1 MWRSTSILVL
11 LLLLA
16 CGCGKSAEPDA
27 GKAPDTAAPNGPTDE
42 PAGGQTNDTGGQY
55 GAATNPG
62 DTIAG
67 PVAPAAADRASASS
81 QGEPDLAGATPDSEG
96 STDVAETPAKTADE
110 LVAEA
115 RQEMQLGDT
124 NATLSLLKQAVA
136 QDPKHR
142 MALVGLCSVMQSQ
155 AMQTVRKGDHEAGY
169 QAFLDS
175 ADYLRQLKQ
184 AHADLTGQERALVAN
199 GMYNVACAHSING
212 DGEKALAA
220 IRDAFDAGYKDLSQL
235 DKDEDLALLRDM
247 SAFQTL
253 KEEHLERLREEAAA
267 EAKELLANAESFP
280 FDFTLNNFEDQPVSL
295 ADFKDKI
302 VIVDFWGTWCGP
314 CLMEIPHFVELRE
327 KYQAE
332 GLEIVGINYERV
344 QQDETEKAKNLIK
357 DFVAA
362 NNVTYQCL
370 IGDDATREQVPDLR
384 GYPTTLFIDRAGKV
398 RAKIVG
404 YHDLIHLEAI
414 VNELLAEPA
423 PPPGEAQAEPAG
435 DEEPAT
441 EEEGDA
447 GEAEIEA
454 EAGAE

>member
-1 MWRSTSILVL
+1 
-11 LLLLA
+11 
-16 CGCGKSAEPDA
+16 
-27 GKAPDTAAPNGPTDE
+27 
-42 PAGGQTNDTGGQY
+42 GGQY
-55 GAATNPG
+55 GAAANPG

-67 PVAPAAADRASASS
+67 SAAPAATDRSSASS
-81 QGEPDLAGATPDSEG
+81 HAKPDLAGAAPESEG
-96 STDVAETPAKTADE
+96 SEESVAETPAKTADE
-110 LVAEA
+110 LIAEA
-115 RQEMQLGDT
+115 RQKMQLGDT

-142 MALVGLCSVMQSQ
+142 MALFGLCSVMQSQ
-155 AMQTVRKGDHEAGY
+155 AMQTVGRGDHEAGY

-184 AHADLTGQERALVAN
+184 AHPDLTGQERALVAN
-199 GMYNVACAHSING
+199 GMYNVACAHGING

-220 IRDAFDAGYKDLSQL
+220 IRDAFDAGYKDLGQL

-253 KEEHLERLREEAAA
+253 RQEHLERLREEAVA
-267 EAKELLANAESFP
+267 EAKQLLAEAESFP
-280 FDFTLNNFEDQPVSL
+280 FDFTLNNLEDQPVSL
-295 ADFKDKI
+295 ADFKEKV
-302 VIVDFWGTWCGP
+302 VIVDFWGTWCPP
-314 CLMEIPHFVELRE
+314 CIKEIPHFLELRE
-327 KYQAE
+327 KYQAD

-344 QQDETEKAKNLIK
+344 QPGETEKAKNLIK

-370 IGDDATREQVPDLR
+370 IGDEATQAKVPDLR

-404 YHDLIHLEAI
+404 YHDLINLEAI

-423 PPPGEAQAEPAG
+423 PPPGEAQAVPAG
-435 DEEPAT
+435 DEEPAAEDQT
-441 EEEGDA
+441 DAPA

-454 EAGAE
+454 EAGSE